1 MNVVRH
7 KRQRLQ
13 GKCCLLYFIAEEN
26 GKKREEKDTCDQI
39 KERKGNSQMTEL
51 KIKEERGGMTGSSV
65 SERKKDKR
73 IKRKEKQTR
82 GACVSLPRSDSGQW
96 RLKGVS

>member
-39 KERKGNSQMTEL
+39 KERKGNRQPNDRT
-51 KIKEERGGMTGSSV
+51 KDKGRKGRNDRKQC
-65 SERKKDKR
+65 ERKKKR
-73 IKRKEKQTR
+73 
-82 GACVSLPRSDSGQW
+82 
-96 RLKGVS
+96 